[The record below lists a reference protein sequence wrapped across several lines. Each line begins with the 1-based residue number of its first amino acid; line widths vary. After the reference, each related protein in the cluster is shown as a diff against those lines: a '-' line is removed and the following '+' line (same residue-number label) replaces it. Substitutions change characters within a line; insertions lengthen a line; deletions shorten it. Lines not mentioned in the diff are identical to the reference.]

1 MDSQLG
7 LALCRGIA
15 AISLR
20 SHVLPSRNKEQE
32 LHPEDWAM
40 LHSHEGLEL
49 ASETESVPQK
59 HAKRWDGY
67 VPSFSVIV
75 PTLCLSFNWCLLNK

>member
-15 AISLR
+15 ATSLG

-32 LHPEDWAM
+32 LHPEDWAV
-40 LHSHEGLEL
+40 LHSHEGSEL
-49 ASETESVPQK
+49 ASEMESVPQK
-59 HAKRWDGY
+59 HTKRWDGY

-75 PTLCLSFNWCLLNK
+75 PEL